1 MLIIFLSSD
10 CTIDILL
17 FVLYLSI
24 YLYVIM
30 KNTSLSTAPK
40 SKTEARQTETS
51 TKVRGRSSC
60 HWRVGI
66 FLLTGHTRHVFFDV
80 IVKTKK
86 YVDNVEINVKIN
98 YRLATSMKTSVSI
111 EHMRKILF
119 GSNILIHIIFLL
131 ISEVKFKKCSLCLTF
146 LVNKYIKAIRVQNI

>member
-1 MLIIFLSSD
+1 MLIIFFSSD

-17 FVLYLSI
+17 VVLYLSI

-66 FLLTGHTRHVFFDV
+66 FLLTGHTRRVFFDV

-111 EHMRKILF
+111 EHLRKILIADKVVF
-119 GSNILIHIIFLL
+119 FWFKYLNSYYIF
-131 ISEVKFKKCSLCLTF
+131 VD
-146 LVNKYIKAIRVQNI
+146 

>member
-1 MLIIFLSSD
+1 MLVIFFPSD

-30 KNTSLSTAPK
+30 KNMSLSTAPK

-51 TKVRGRSSC
+51 TTVRGRSSC

-66 FLLTGHTRHVFFDV
+66 FLLTGHTRLVFFDV

-98 YRLATSMKTSVSI
+98 YRLATSMKNVSQHWAFAKKSYCWQGI
-111 EHMRKILF
+111 F
-119 GSNILIHIIFLL
+119 FCSNILIHIIFLL
-131 ISEVKFKKCSLCLTF
+131 ISEVKLKKCSS
-146 LVNKYIKAIRVQNI
+146 V

>member
-1 MLIIFLSSD
+1 MLIIFFSSD

-30 KNTSLSTAPK
+30 KNMSLSTAPK

-66 FLLTGHTRHVFFDV
+66 FLLTGHTRRVFFDV

-111 EHMRKILF
+111 EHLRKNLIADKVVIFFL
-119 GSNILIHIIFLL
+119 NILIQIIFLL
-131 ISEVKFKKCSLCLTF
+131 I
-146 LVNKYIKAIRVQNI
+146 NVQLKVSSIEKVFTLFDLFS